1 MMRQLLQHDQRSR
14 AEEFSLR
21 WRIMPTPGVSIATN
35 LALLL
40 AQLGLKE
47 CYRNGRTTC
56 SGSSHG

>member
-1 MMRQLLQHDQRSR
+1 MMCQLLQQDQRSR
-14 AEEFSLR
+14 AEDSSLR
-21 WRIMPTPGVSIATN
+21 WRIVPTPGADIATN

-47 CYRNGRTTC
+47 CYRNGRTTG